1 MSQTIAVVTYRL
13 PEGMDR
19 ATALQMFRDSIPRY
33 MATEG
38 LLRKNVLYQKGI
50 GGGVYLWE
58 SREAAEKAYS
68 DEWKAYMTKKYE
80 RPPRLTFYD
89 SPITMDRQNDSIF
102 DEGAVPHA
110 AE

>member
-68 DEWKAYMTKKYE
+68 EEWKAYMTKKYE
-80 RPPRLTFYD
+80 HPPRLTFYD